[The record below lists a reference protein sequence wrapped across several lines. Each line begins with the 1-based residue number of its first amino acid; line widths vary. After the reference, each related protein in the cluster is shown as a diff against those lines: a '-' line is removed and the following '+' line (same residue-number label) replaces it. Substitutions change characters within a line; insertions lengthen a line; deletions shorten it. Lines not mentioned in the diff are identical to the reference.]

1 MSTSTYDFKAK
12 FIFVG
17 SSGVGKS
24 CLIHR
29 LVTKDSAPA
38 KEVTVPTKEAAVP
51 TEEATVPTEEAT
63 VPTEEATVPTEEATV
78 PTKEATL
85 FDYSNYSL
93 EVNNKSFLLDVWD
106 TAGQERFN
114 GMTTQHLRNAACAF
128 VVYDISNPKTFQVLQ
143 AWVDKVR
150 TICGSETA
158 IFIIGNK
165 TDLGEEKR
173 EVYREQGQNFA
184 DINCCYFEELSAKNK
199 TQINIAIKRA
209 TEVVYEQIRFR
220 EPRQQFE
227 MTHTLAKSEKK
238 TSSCCSS

>member
-38 KEVTVPTKEAAVP
+38 KEVTVPTKEAA
-51 TEEATVPTEEAT
+51 VPTEEAT

-128 VVYDISNPKTFQVLQ
+128 V
-143 AWVDKVR
+143 
-150 TICGSETA
+150 
-158 IFIIGNK
+158 
-165 TDLGEEKR
+165 
-173 EVYREQGQNFA
+173 
-184 DINCCYFEELSAKNK
+184 
-199 TQINIAIKRA
+199 
-209 TEVVYEQIRFR
+209 
-220 EPRQQFE
+220 
-227 MTHTLAKSEKK
+227 
-238 TSSCCSS
+238 